1 MPGLPLALPLAER
14 RFRHPTTGVEALLRV
29 DTLPQPGGDPPW
41 FQVRVVQPDGQAGV
55 PGVMYLTEVKHRSWA
70 QRVWAE
76 RERELRAAGY
86 ERVQQRR
93 TRAAHASAA
102 AGSEPAARP
111 GWPVRCRRPWRR

>member
-70 QRVWAE
+70 RRVWAE

-93 TRAAHASAA
+93 TRVLP
-102 AGSEPAARP
+102 PAASPPRDQ
-111 GWPVRCRRPWRR
+111 GGR